1 MTPQMEPAMKIKRS
15 ARKSTRK
22 ASPCPQIIAINLT

>member
-1 MTPQMEPAMKIKRS
+1 MERTMKIKRS

-22 ASPCPQIIAINLT
+22 ALPCVAVLVPNVS